1 YLFNLNT
8 EWVVDAKFR
17 GNKLRCANHSSEPV
31 AKAKVLL
38 VDGESRIAIFADKPV
53 TPGMEITYD
62 YRYSE
67 DTAPHWVNS
76 KKKMRGG

>member
-1 YLFNLNT
+1 MNVL
-8 EWVVDAKFR
+8 
-17 GNKLRCANHSSEPV
+17 PPPQ
-31 AKAKVLL
+31 VLL